1 MAFSSASFPAEMVKE
16 VFIGAKGHSSIAKL
30 ADQTP
35 IAFSGTDV
43 MTFSFDGEVN
53 LVGENGAKA
62 AHTNSNGSVTIRPVK
77 IEYGVR
83 VSDEFIRCS
92 EEKRLEYLTAFSD
105 GFSKKIARGVD
116 IMVMH
121 GTNPKTGSLATT
133 LIGKNSLDTNDD
145 VNSVTYNASA
155 LESNLSDAVAAIGDY
170 DNTGMAFS
178 KTFASGLAGIKEN
191 GVSQYPQFKLG
202 ANPGSMNGVACDV
215 NSTVSAVQGEYAYV
229 GDFQNAFKWGYAD
242 VINFEV
248 IEYGNP
254 DNDADAGDLKGHNQ
268 VYLRAEAFVGWGI
281 LDGAAFARIET
292 TGSGS

>member
-1 MAFSSASFPAEMVKE
+1 MAFSSTYFPAEMVKD

-35 IAFSGTDV
+35 IAFSGVDV
-43 MTFSFDGEVN
+43 MTFSFDGEIN
-53 LVGENGAKA
+53 LVGENAQKGE
-62 AHTNSNGSVTIRPVK
+62 HTNSNDSVTIRPVK

-92 EEKRLEYLTAFSD
+92 DEKRLEYLTAFQE

-121 GTNPKTGSLATT
+121 GTNPATGSLAST

-145 VNSVTYNASA
+145 VNSVTYDATDLEGNLTSA
-155 LESNLSDAVAAIGDY
+155 VSAIGDY

-178 KTFASGLAGIKEN
+178 KTFASGLAAIKES

-202 ANPGSMNGVACDV
+202 ANPGALNGVDCDV
-215 NSTVSAVQGEYAYV
+215 NSTVSAVNGEYAYV
-229 GDFQNAFKWGYAD
+229 GDFKNAFKWGYAD
-242 VINFEV
+242 VINFDV
-248 IEYGNP
+248 IEYGDP
-254 DNDADAGDLKGHNQ
+254 DNSGKDLKGYNQ

>member
-1 MAFSSASFPAEMVKE
+1 MAFTSTDFPHELVRE
-16 VFIGAKGHSSIAKL
+16 VFVGAKGHSSVATL

-43 MTFSFDGEVN
+43 MTFSFDGEIN
-53 LVGENGAKA
+53 LVGEASAKGE
-62 AHTNSNGSVTIRPVK
+62 HSNSNAPVQIRPVK
-77 IEYGVR
+77 IEYGAR
-83 VSDEFIRCS
+83 VSNEFLRCS
-92 EEKRLEYLTAFSD
+92 DEKRLEYLQGFKD

-121 GTNPKTGSLATT
+121 GTNPATGALATT
-133 LIGKNSLDTNDD
+133 LIGANSLDTNSD
-145 VNSVTYNASA
+145 VTSITYDATDLEGNLTSAVT
-155 LESNLSDAVAAIGDY
+155 AIGDY
-170 DNTGMAFS
+170 ENTGMAFS
-178 KTFASGLAGIKEN
+178 KGFASGLAAIKES

-202 ANPGSMNGVACDV
+202 ANPGAMNGIPCDV
-215 NSTVSAVQGEYAYV
+215 NSTVSVVASEYAYV
-229 GDFQNAFKWGYAD
+229 GDFKNAFKWGYAD

-248 IEYGNP
+248 IEYGDP
-254 DNDADAGDLKGHNQ
+254 DNSGKDLKGYNQ

>member
-1 MAFSSASFPAEMVKE
+1 MAFSSTYFPAEMVKD

-35 IAFSGTDV
+35 IAFSGVDV
-43 MTFSFDGEVN
+43 MTFSFDGEIN
-53 LVGENGAKA
+53 LVGENDQKGE
-62 AHTNSNGSVTIRPVK
+62 HTNSNDSVTIRPVK

-92 EEKRLEYLTAFSD
+92 DEKRLEYLTAFKD
-105 GFSKKIARGVD
+105 GFAKKIARGVD

-121 GTNPKTGSLATT
+121 GTNPATGSLATT

-145 VNSVTYNASA
+145 VNSVTYDATDLEGNLTSA
-155 LESNLSDAVAAIGDY
+155 VSAIGDY

-178 KTFASGLAGIKEN
+178 KTFASGLAAIKES

-202 ANPGSMNGVACDV
+202 ANPGALNGVDCDV
-215 NSTVSAVQGEYAYV
+215 NSTVSAVTGEYAYV
-229 GDFQNAFKWGYAD
+229 GDFKNAFKWGYAD
-242 VINFEV
+242 VINFDV
-248 IEYGNP
+248 IEYGDP
-254 DNDADAGDLKGHNQ
+254 DNSGKDLKGYNQ

-281 LDGAAFARIET
+281 LDGAAFARIEK